1 MYCLYC
7 LHKYK
12 ILYILKMRKKLSLA
26 DLELEFYL
34 QGRLMAAFEEPAS
47 SQAEMFSNCASQC
60 VRPSPFKSDPFTS
73 HFPTFLDKRKL
84 ARSTRVWPGWGS
96 AIKSSQSTFVFAK
109 TRKTTFLLSRCG
121 DARALWNCFG
131 EGEGV
136 TASARDRSQDPNLQ
150 YFMWALYRH

>member
-1 MYCLYC
+1 M
-7 LHKYK
+7 K
-12 ILYILKMRKKLSLA
+12 ILYILKMRKKNLSLA
-26 DLELEFYL
+26 DLELEVYL

-96 AIKSSQSTFVFAK
+96 AIKSSQSTFVFA
-109 TRKTTFLLSRCG
+109 TTILLSRCG

-131 EGEGV
+131 EVEGV

-150 YFMWALYRH
+150 YFFGLYTAIKSDSI